1 MAFYISNVFNLHVS
15 TTLELIWE
23 FSTNAFAFIS
33 QSEMGKK
40 SEDRIRKERERDEMK
55 RRERDNERERETE

>member
-1 MAFYISNVFNLHVS
+1 M
-15 TTLELIWE
+15 ELIWE

-33 QSEMGKK
+33 HSEMGKK